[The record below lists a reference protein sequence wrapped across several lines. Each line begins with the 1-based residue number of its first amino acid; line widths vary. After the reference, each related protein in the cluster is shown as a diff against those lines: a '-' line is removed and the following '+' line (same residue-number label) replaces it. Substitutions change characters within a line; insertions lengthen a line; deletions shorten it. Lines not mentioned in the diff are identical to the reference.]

1 MKRGVYAIF
10 NKKENKV
17 YVGSSKDIIT
27 RKKKHFNDL
36 KKNQHH
42 NSALQHDYNNGDE
55 FHFDILATYGRE
67 PSYVLR
73 EYECEFINKFLDEG
87 YYLYNS
93 NISCS
98 GDYPY
103 FMVRPNRLEIVENSD
118 NVQLKKLEDEI
129 KQLKEDIKV
138 KDETNHKLMLEKYQ
152 LVKDHRKEINKVNK
166 RYDFDPNDS
175 FINEHDNNRL
185 NINFH
190 YLKLYQNRT
199 LVSLDEVY
207 EIIFNNYFNLEC
219 EIERHYLDQF
229 SKLSL
234 FNRIR
239 CNYCDLESYKFD
251 KNSFDKYGFLNNR
264 IDSVKTWLNGI
275 LKESEEIKERI
286 KAIGVNND

>member
-1 MKRGVYAIF
+1 MKSGVYAFF
-10 NKKENKV
+10 NKNNKKV

-27 RKKKHFNDL
+27 RKEKHLKDLRKKR
-36 KKNQHH
+36 HH
-42 NSALQHDYNNGDE
+42 NAALQYDWNNGDN
-55 FHFDILATYGRE
+55 FDFKILEICEKKPAHL
-67 PSYVLR
+67 LR
-73 EYECEFINKFLDEG
+73 TYECDFINKFLDEG

-93 NISCS
+93 NLSCQ
-98 GDYPY
+98 GKYPY
-103 FMVRPNRLEIVENSD
+103 FMVRPNFLETVENSD
-118 NVQLKKLEDEI
+118 NVQIKRLEDEI
-129 KQLKEDIKV
+129 KQLKADIKV

-264 IDSVKTWLNGI
+264 IDSVKNWLNGI